1 MTAEEQL
8 HESCGPGWLERW
20 SYWKWKT
27 PEQTNKSYIKCEL
40 ERLLLNSYQS
50 HQGHLPSL
58 SNEEITVV
66 RKNLQAQ
73 NIEVDSDSIKH
84 VWFLLFRQQF
94 LKSALERAGNCRGA
108 FQSYQRTGCT
118 EGNHCNCNDVILFW
132 RLNRMMKTTANTLRQ
147 YIMNVESKRL
157 ESEIKDTLD
166 DFSVDEVMKES
177 LLTGR
182 RVTLA
187 EEIRKVRQ
195 IQEKLRVFIE
205 ALNQEK

>member
-1 MTAEEQL
+1 
-8 HESCGPGWLERW
+8 
-20 SYWKWKT
+20 
-27 PEQTNKSYIKCEL
+27 
-40 ERLLLNSYQS
+40 
-50 HQGHLPSL
+50 
-58 SNEEITVV
+58 
-66 RKNLQAQ
+66 
-73 NIEVDSDSIKH
+73 
-84 VWFLLFRQQF
+84 
-94 LKSALERAGNCRGA
+94 
-108 FQSYQRTGCT
+108 
-118 EGNHCNCNDVILFW
+118 
-132 RLNRMMKTTANTLRQ
+132 MMKTTANTLRQ